1 MTTTNQQSASRANG
15 AKSIGPV
22 TVDGKARVSQ
32 NAIKHGLLA
41 KVIVLRWE
49 SQELFD
55 SFFQSYL
62 ERYAPAN
69 DSEYLLLEEIVASK
83 WRLRRLWA
91 CENRLLSF
99 ETDRMEADLN
109 DKFENMDIA
118 TRVALAYKE
127 NCDNSRAMANLQRHE
142 ARLSREARLADK
154 QLRELQSVRNA
165 GEMAPETV
173 IDEKSRNKPEPA
185 PARSQSPKL
194 AIVSFPDPDS
204 RQPSTVDATPETAE
218 LRPDPNVH
226 DHIR

>member
-1 MTTTNQQSASRANG
+1 MSDLKQNTSRANG
-15 AKSIGPV
+15 AKSNGPV
-22 TVDGKARVSQ
+22 TVEGKAKVSE

-41 KVIVLRWE
+41 MAVVLRWE
-49 SQELFD
+49 SQELFEA
-55 SFFQSYL
+55 FQRSYM
-62 ERYAPAN
+62 ERYQPTDDA
-69 DSEYLLLEEIVASK
+69 EYLLVEEIVAAK

-127 NCDNSRAMANLQRHE
+127 NCDNSKAMNNLQRHE

-154 QLRELQSVRNA
+154 QLRELQAARKADHVSTNPVEVA
-165 GEMAPETV
+165 KVEF
-173 IDEKSRNKPEPA
+173 EKSQNKPEPRLDVAEEPGKPVLVFPKTA
-185 PARSQSPKL
+185 PKGPEAG
-194 AIVSFPDPDS
+194 PD
-204 RQPSTVDATPETAE
+204 
-218 LRPDPNVH
+218 NHVH